1 QELIVL
7 LSPVIVILF
16 PLGITKTIKK
26 DILIIDSSTRTCKHN
41 EERFTVSKKAA
52 VTLKRVYSFSGSGS
66 DNTPVIRWEIAIKD
80 TESRYRVIYKHAGG
94 YYSSPWIDET
104 AEIIAEIMKIPIED
118 NTGVDKVIRYPGET
132 DTPLV
137 DILKK
142 EGAVF
147 NEVDITIPP
156 ELKDRL
162 GLRPSNEGFELF
174 TVHTPIDALS
184 YLKLLVGLILVGLG
198 VLIDYVLLFNGVPFV
213 LESLS
218 SSSSE
223 IISTIEYLIFMM
235 IILTVF
241 LIVILF
247 CNIFTLYFGKMLL
260 TSLTRSTLIDF
271 NKEVISLRDMGL
283 FLTRPKGQIAT
294 KRVEKLILVNRWYDD
309 YTVEFVGDN
318 KRLQLPGNYN
328 IEEAGLIHDLIIRI
342 FINLF

>member
-1 QELIVL
+1 M
-7 LSPVIVILF
+7 
-16 PLGITKTIKK
+16 
-26 DILIIDSSTRTCKHN
+26 IIHH
-41 EERFTVSKKAA
+41 
-52 VTLKRVYSFSGSGS
+52 
-66 DNTPVIRWEIAIKD
+66 
-80 TESRYRVIYKHAGG
+80 TESRNRVIYKHVGG

-104 AEIIAEIMKIPIED
+104 AEVIAEIMKIPIED
-118 NTGVDKVIRYPGET
+118 HTGVEKIIRYPGKT

-142 EGAVF
+142 EGAVS
-147 NEVDITIPP
+147 NKDDITIPL

-184 YLKLLVGLILVGLG
+184 YLKLIVGLILVGLG
-198 VLIDYVLLFNGVPFV
+198 VLIDYVLLFNGVPFI
-213 LESLS
+213 LESLLS
-218 SSSSE
+218 SSSQ
-223 IISTIEYLIFMM
+223 IISIIEYLIFMM
-235 IILTVF
+235 IIVTVF

-247 CNIFTLYFGKMLL
+247 CNIFTLYIGKILL

-271 NKEVISLRDMGL
+271 NKEIISIRDMGL
-283 FLTRPKGQIAT
+283 FLTRQKGQIAT
-294 KRVEKLILVNRWYDD
+294 NRVEKLILVNRWYDD

-318 KRLQLPGNYN
+318 KRLQLPGNYS